1 MSMGI
6 SAGSLRARKKAATE
20 AALQESAL
28 SLFAKKGY
36 DGTTIE
42 EIVADADVSRRTFF
56 RYFGSKEEVIFK
68 GTSNDFD
75 TFRRLLREQTDGKD
89 IEALKQA
96 VVEFVKYLQDRK
108 APVLEFVEVVLAS
121 STLRARA
128 AELEGRWTAAAAEG
142 LAERNGITVDMR
154 CRLLGALGTAV
165 MVEAIQAWKVG
176 RETDLQEAV
185 RTAFKAVEDKSL
197 LD

>member
-1 MSMGI
+1 MGTT
-6 SAGSLRARKKAATE
+6 AGSLRARKKAATE

-36 DGTTIE
+36 DSTTIE

-68 GTSNDFD
+68 GTESDYD
-75 TFRRLLREQTDGKD
+75 TFRELLRQQPSGKD
-89 IEALKQA
+89 IEALRCA
-96 VVEFVKYLQDRK
+96 VVEFVHHLTNRR

-121 STLRARA
+121 PVLRARA
-128 AELEGRWTAAAAEG
+128 AELEGRWTAGAAEG
-142 LAERNGITVDMR
+142 LAERNGIEVDMR
-154 CRLLGALGTAV
+154 CRLLGAMSTAV
-165 MVEAIQAWKVG
+165 LVEAIQNWKTG
-176 RETDLQEAV
+176 REPDIEKAV
-185 RTAFKAVEDKSL
+185 LKAFQAVEDRSL